1 MASEYLKWKYRNV
14 RPDEPPE
21 LTKKQ
26 KAANWWQY
34 HRWWLLVGALLLIA
48 AGDILYHALG
58 IGAVEPDYQ
67 LACVV
72 SAPLSN
78 DALQMLENRLAAM
91 GTDCNGDGRVTVQAH
106 AYVDM
111 AVSQDSD
118 AARYNAAAKIRLMA
132 DLESCE
138 SYFFI
143 CESPETLH
151 DAYEILARQDG
162 EIAGPSDTVAA
173 FPVPE
178 LLAADHPELSGLYLA
193 RRGFWQDR
201 TCKYKAQCDA
211 LWGVLT
217 EGAAS

>member
-34 HRWWLLVGALLLIA
+34 HRWWLLVGALLLVA

-58 IGAVEPDYQ
+58 IGVVEPDYQ

-72 SAPLSN
+72 SVPLG
-78 DALQMLENRLAAM
+78 DDTLRALEDRLSAL
-91 GTDCNGDGRVTVQAH
+91 GEDCNDDGKVVVRANP
-106 AYVDM
+106 YVDM
-111 AVSQDSD
+111 AASGDSD
-118 AARYNAAAKIRLMA
+118 AARYAAAAKIKLMA

-143 CESPETLH
+143 SNDPETLH
-151 DAYEILARQDG
+151 EAYEVLARPDG
-162 EIAGPSDTVAA
+162 EIAESPDSVACY
-173 FPVPE
+173 PVSQV
-178 LLAADHPELSGLYLA
+178 LAADHPELSGLYLA